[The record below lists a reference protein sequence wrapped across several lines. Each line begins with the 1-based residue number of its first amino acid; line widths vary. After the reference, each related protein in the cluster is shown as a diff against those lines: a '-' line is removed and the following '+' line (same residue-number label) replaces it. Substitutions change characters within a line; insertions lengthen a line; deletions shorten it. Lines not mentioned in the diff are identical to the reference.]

1 MQIIATNTAAL
12 LDFIV
17 PSESMASGKIIPAF
31 DFLLFNSVGGE
42 LRVTGSNGQTTFI
55 KHSQVTD
62 DVYSVE
68 DGELCIEA
76 NKLVR
81 VLRTMSANKP
91 VNISS
96 INDTDKVLCK
106 CARSRIQLATIPT
119 SQYPT
124 ISCIAE
130 NSHSISL
137 PISSLNST
145 LRQTAYAAAKN
156 DARHYLNAVLLE
168 CDNSTLRATSSDGH
182 RLSTNSV
189 EIDSLNATDSSM
201 RLLLPT
207 QAVLTLLKLS
217 GEGDILVRYDDN
229 KAEFVCG
236 NAIFRSQLIDGQY
249 PDVKRLIP
257 TIESCKNSFS
267 AEKGEILEVVKRLSS
282 ALAGEKV
289 YKITL
294 AAEDE
299 AQIHCSAVTSKAAE
313 SVDWISGEFTG
324 SNNFTANFNA
334 NLILDAVS
342 HIESDKISMYFND
355 MGMMLL
361 RSESSTTLS
370 DCAIVMPTR

>member
-31 DFLLFNSVGGE
+31 DFLLFNSIAGE

-96 INDTDKVLCK
+96 MDDTDKVLCK
-106 CARSRIQLATIPT
+106 CARSRIQLATIPA

-124 ISCIAE
+124 ISSIVDD
-130 NSHSISL
+130 SHSISL
-137 PISSLNST
+137 PISSLIST

-168 CDNSTLRATSSDGH
+168 CDDTTLRATSSDGH

-189 EIDSLNATDSSM
+189 EVESLNVSGSM

-207 QAVLTLLKLS
+207 QAVHTLLKLS
-217 GEGDILVRYDDN
+217 GDGDILVRYDDN

-236 NAIFRSQLIDGQY
+236 NAIFRSQLIDGNY

-282 ALAGEKV
+282 ALVGEKV

-324 SNNFTANFNA
+324 SVDFRANFNA

-342 HIESDKISMYFND
+342 HIESDNISMYFND
-355 MGMMLL
+355 MGMMVLKDA
-361 RSESSTTLS
+361 SSTTLS